1 MTRGRQ
7 VQRSLPPRLSI
18 EEHFSQQLSPMRIYH
33 QVARQPV
40 SVHWHEFYEV
50 HFILAGQGTHL
61 LNGFTHQLVP
71 GTLFLLTPA
80 DFHALTPQP
89 DQPLELFNV
98 IFAEEVLS
106 PEVRQILFNAS
117 SELSFPHFCGVEKV

>member
-40 SVHWHEFYEV
+40 SVHWHEFYEM

-61 LNGFTHQLVP
+61 LNGFTHQLVR
-71 GTLFLLTPA
+71 LTH
-80 DFHALTPQP
+80 FGRV
-89 DQPLELFNV
+89 LEH
-98 IFAEEVLS
+98 ED
-106 PEVRQILFNAS
+106 
-117 SELSFPHFCGVEKV
+117 